1 MRTFTNSCIV
11 SDDQTLEDDSVQ
23 AHVPFD
29 KRLKKIVRR
38 HEKMAN
44 GVVRTVNSD
53 GLIVAKPRLYRPRF
67 PLKGL
72 LAVLFLGFLFKGFL
86 FAYLGEA
93 AYGERVAALQGG
105 SVLEQAGAWVMQP
118 DPVTLL
124 AATGIATV
132 LPQN

>member
-1 MRTFTNSCIV
+1 M
-11 SDDQTLEDDSVQ
+11 Q
-23 AHVPFD
+23 AQVPFD
-29 KRLKKIVRR
+29 KRLKRIVRQ
-38 HEKMAN
+38 HDKMSSSGA
-44 GVVRTVNSD
+44 VKTVTSD
-53 GLIVAKPRLYRPRF
+53 GLIVAKQRFYRPRF

-93 AYGERVAALQGG
+93 EYLERVAALNGG

-118 DPVTLL
+118 DPVTVI
-124 AATGIATV
+124 AADGIATI

>member
-1 MRTFTNSCIV
+1 M
-11 SDDQTLEDDSVQ
+11 Q

-29 KRLKKIVRR
+29 KRLKRIVRR
-38 HEKMAN
+38 HEKMSN
-44 GVVRTVNSD
+44 GVVKSVSSD

-93 AYGERVAALQGG
+93 DYLQRVAALQSGT
-105 SVLEQAGAWVMQP
+105 VLEQAGAWVMQP
-118 DPVTLL
+118 DPVTVL
-124 AATGIATV
+124 AANGVSAI

>member
-1 MRTFTNSCIV
+1 M
-11 SDDQTLEDDSVQ
+11 Q
-23 AHVPFD
+23 AQVPFD
-29 KRLKKIVRR
+29 KRLKRIVRR
-38 HEKMAN
+38 HDKMSN
-44 GVVRTVNSD
+44 GVVKSVNSD

-93 AYGERVAALQGG
+93 EYVERVGALQTG
-105 SVLEQAGAWVMQP
+105 SALEQAGAWVMQP
-118 DPVTLL
+118 DPVTIM
-124 AATGIATV
+124 AADGIAMV

>member
-1 MRTFTNSCIV
+1 M
-11 SDDQTLEDDSVQ
+11 Q

-29 KRLKKIVRR
+29 KRLKRIVRQ
-38 HEKMAN
+38 HDKMAN
-44 GVVRTVNSD
+44 GVVRRVNSD

-86 FAYLGEA
+86 FAYLGET
-93 AYGERVAALQGG
+93 AYGERVATLQSG

-118 DPVTLL
+118 DPVTVL
-124 AATGIATV
+124 AADGIAMI